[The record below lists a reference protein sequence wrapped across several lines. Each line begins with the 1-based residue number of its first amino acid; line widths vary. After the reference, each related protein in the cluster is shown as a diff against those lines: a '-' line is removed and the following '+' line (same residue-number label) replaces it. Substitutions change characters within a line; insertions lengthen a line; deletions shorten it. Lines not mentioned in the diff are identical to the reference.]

1 MSKARAA
8 HLVRPPE
15 KARGRRQ
22 RPLREFAPGYFTEP
36 VYAWWADWKPYV
48 LPDEAPRKGRPT
60 GDIGLSQTA
69 SQSRRRAQEAGIGWG
84 RGTVLMPGTPKH
96 DAPGWMGQST

>member
-36 VYAWWADWKPYV
+36 VYAWWSDWKP
-48 LPDEAPRKGRPT
+48 
-60 GDIGLSQTA
+60 
-69 SQSRRRAQEAGIGWG
+69 
-84 RGTVLMPGTPKH
+84 
-96 DAPGWMGQST
+96 